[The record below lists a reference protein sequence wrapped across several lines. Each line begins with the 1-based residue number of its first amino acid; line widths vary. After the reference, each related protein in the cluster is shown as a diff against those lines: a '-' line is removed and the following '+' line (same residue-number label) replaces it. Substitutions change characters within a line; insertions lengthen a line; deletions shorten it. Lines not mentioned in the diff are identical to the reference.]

1 MVGWT
6 STVVPNNKSHR
17 ARQGCFLHFKLHNR
31 FVLSKQM
38 HGRVSSMNN
47 HINYEGSVDVTET
60 ETLVSLGALIRVRVV
75 LRQGASCV
83 HGGGG
88 EARHHMG
95 SRCKSGGDRRS
106 GFREPR
112 PLGSALMQPS
122 LDC

>member
-1 MVGWT
+1 
-6 STVVPNNKSHR
+6 
-17 ARQGCFLHFKLHNR
+17 
-31 FVLSKQM
+31 M

-88 EARHHMG
+88 KQDTTWGQGANQVEIVVRG
-95 SRCKSGGDRRS
+95 SGSLG
-106 GFREPR
+106 
-112 PLGSALMQPS
+112 PLDPLLCNQVWIV
-122 LDC
+122 D